1 MSSSSLA
8 CQRFA
13 VSLTAIFLVSA
24 CTEDG
29 RKAPLSGVET
39 INIPTA
45 DLDNQANQNI
55 ANPTLEM
62 PATFEVSP
70 GDALT
75 LVWSEEFDGAQIDPA
90 TWFFET
96 GDGTDRGIPG
106 WGNNELQ
113 YYLPD
118 NAQVANGVLSITA
131 RREIAED
138 LGYTSARI
146 NTEDRFAFKYG
157 RIEASIKLPAGKGLW
172 PAFWMLPQDTTYG
185 TWAASGEIDIMEA
198 VNLDGSGS
206 DEIFGTIHFGGE
218 FPANSSAG
226 TTYTPSAD
234 ITSEFHTYAV
244 EWDEFEIRWYFDDIQ
259 YSMQNAWSSTAAPYP
274 APFDQPFHILLNLAV
289 GGNFPGSPDVTT
301 VFPATMEVDW
311 IRVYSGE
318 DGNATPTEPAVAAP
332 TPTEPEANVISLF
345 SDAYTD
351 IAGIDY
357 NPNWGQATVVTQE
370 SIAGNNTLKYA
381 GLNYQGT
388 DFAGNP
394 QDVSGMDSLHVDFWT
409 ADSTALNVS
418 LISSGGVE
426 TAFALSVTP
435 NTWVSTDIPLTAF
448 AGVDLTDVIQLKFD
462 GNGTIFLDNLYF
474 VGGGSGTPTAPA
486 VAAPAPTE
494 SAANVI
500 SLFSDAYTDIAG
512 IDYNP
517 NWGQATVVTQVD
529 IAGNN
534 TLKYEGLNFQ
544 GTDFAGNPQ
553 DVSAMASLHLDFW
566 TADSTALN
574 ISLIS
579 SGPVET
585 AFALTVMPN
594 SWVSV
599 DVPLT
604 AFAGV
609 DLTDVIQ
616 LKFDGN
622 GTVFLDNLYF
632 TNGGGQPA
640 TEPAVAA
647 PTPTAAAGN
656 VISLF
661 SDAYTD
667 IAGIDYNPNWGQAT
681 VVTQESI
688 AGNNT
693 LKYAGLNYQGTDFSG
708 NAQDVSGMDSLHVDF
723 WTADSTALNISLI
736 SSGPVETAFALTI
749 TPGTW
754 VSVDVPL
761 TAFAGVDLTDIIQLK
776 FDGNG
781 TIFLD
786 NLYFESS
793 GPPPTEPVVAA
804 PTPTEPEANVISLFS
819 DAYTDIAGIDYNPNW
834 GQATVV
840 TQVSIAGNNTLKYE
854 GLNYQGTDFTGN
866 AQDVSGMT
874 SLHVDFW
881 TADSTA
887 LNVSLI
893 SSGPVETAFALT
905 VTPFTWVSVDVPLT
919 AFAGVDLTDI
929 IQLKFDGNGTI
940 FLDNLYFT
948 TAGGAAGPGDELAIN
963 GGFETGAF
971 NDGSP
976 DASWQQ
982 FAGGGVQTIT
992 DVNPSS
998 GTYAANLVVPVR
1010 VAGDSAVDN
1019 LIKNANLQAG
1029 NLTPGASITVSF
1041 DLRGS
1046 LSGDGGVIFAELFSE
1061 LAAGGTSKAEILGGA
1076 PLNPNPD
1083 WTSYSYTTTLGPD
1096 VAGGVTL
1103 QLKTSCGPVVG
1114 CGVDAFFD
1122 NVSIRLSV
1130 P

>member
-1 MSSSSLA
+1 MHALAPKRLSRSLTLCISVLFLASCGQGDGPVSIAGTPATPLPPIPPGFCDTINFEILCAPPGIVNFNGGATTIIDNPDPTGINDSDKVAQMQKFPDDPTLLFGGTKLELGAAIDFGAGEAYKVKVWSPRSVAVAFKLEEAGNPGGGRTLELNHSGSSSWEELCYDYSGTTAGLNSPA
-8 CQRFA
+8 
-13 VSLTAIFLVSA
+13 LTIIF
-24 CTEDG
+24 DN
-29 RKAPLSGVET
+29 GVAGA
-39 INIPTA
+39 A
-45 DLDNQANQNI
+45 DTDPANWTFYYDDIEQV
-55 ANPTLEM
+55 AGCAGTVPKV
-62 PATFEVSP
+62 PATLPVDFEADRATYDFGPDGGFEGGFANVIPNPDASGINTSPQVARFEKNAGQVFAGSSLVLAPVSVADGSSFVMKVWSQRPVNMLLKLEPFDPFVELEVAHGGTGWEELTFAYPGFSGEVVGLTVIFDNGTP
-70 GDALT
+70 GDA
-75 LVWSEEFDGAQIDPA
+75 EADP
-90 TWFFET
+90 
-96 GDGTDRGIPG
+96 
-106 WGNNELQ
+106 
-113 YYLPD
+113 
-118 NAQVANGVLSITA
+118 
-131 RREIAED
+131 
-138 LGYTSARI
+138 
-146 NTEDRFAFKYG
+146 
-157 RIEASIKLPAGKGLW
+157 
-172 PAFWMLPQDTTYG
+172 
-185 TWAASGEIDIMEA
+185 
-198 VNLDGSGS
+198 VNWT
-206 DEIFGTIHFGGE
+206 F
-218 FPANSSAG
+218 
-226 TTYTPSAD
+226 Y
-234 ITSEFHTYAV
+234 V
-244 EWDEFEIRWYFDDIQ
+244 DDI
-259 YSMQNAWSSTAAPYP
+259 A
-274 APFDQPFHILLNLAV
+274 LV
-289 GGNFPGSPDVTT
+289 GP
-301 VFPATMEVDW
+301 
-311 IRVYSGE
+311 
-318 DGNATPTEPAVAAP
+318 
-332 TPTEPEANVISLF
+332 
-345 SDAYTD
+345 
-351 IAGIDY
+351 
-357 NPNWGQATVVTQE
+357 
-370 SIAGNNTLKYA
+370 
-381 GLNYQGT
+381 
-388 DFAGNP
+388 
-394 QDVSGMDSLHVDFWT
+394 
-409 ADSTALNVS
+409 
-418 LISSGGVE
+418 
-426 TAFALSVTP
+426 
-435 NTWVSTDIPLTAF
+435 
-448 AGVDLTDVIQLKFD
+448 
-462 GNGTIFLDNLYF
+462 
-474 VGGGSGTPTAPA
+474 GGG
-486 VAAPAPTE
+486 
-494 SAANVI
+494 
-500 SLFSDAYTDIAG
+500 
-512 IDYNP
+512 
-517 NWGQATVVTQVD
+517 
-529 IAGNN
+529 
-534 TLKYEGLNFQ
+534 
-544 GTDFAGNPQ
+544 
-553 DVSAMASLHLDFW
+553 
-566 TADSTALN
+566 
-574 ISLIS
+574 
-579 SGPVET
+579 
-585 AFALTVMPN
+585 
-594 SWVSV
+594 
-599 DVPLT
+599 
-604 AFAGV
+604 
-609 DLTDVIQ
+609 
-616 LKFDGN
+616 
-622 GTVFLDNLYF
+622 
-632 TNGGGQPA
+632 PA

-693 LKYAGLNYQGTDFSG
+693 LKYAGLDYQGTDFSG

-1122 NVSIRLSV
+1122 NVSITLN
-1130 P
+1130 